1 MKDDVLYALYEELGY
16 YEESQTSLK
25 LEGQEGAMRIKQILS
40 DLRASDVTEIAGEAV
55 VRFEDYKECIIK
67 EKDAVRE
74 LTGFTK
80 SDVLKYYLADG
91 SWIAI
96 RPSGTEPK
104 CKFYYCVKGTSL
116 ADAHEKTLAY
126 QKAMAEMTK

>member
-1 MKDDVLYALYEELGY
+1 M
-16 YEESQTSLK
+16 S
-25 LEGQEGAMRIKQILS
+25 IL
-40 DLRASDVTEIAGEAV
+40 AGGRRDPVSYTHPV